1 MVGTSSLRV
10 TLTQRTTWE
19 PFSMAL
25 PLVLGYD
32 HIGHQPPAWLLGR
45 LPVLLLALLSGVWLM
60 MHSTTPPTRL
70 KGALTRAPELA
81 HHLYLT
87 HCMAA

>member
-1 MVGTSSLRV
+1 
-10 TLTQRTTWE
+10 
-19 PFSMAL
+19 MAL

-32 HIGHQPPAWLLGR
+32 HIGHQPPAAACLLGR
-45 LPVLLLALLSGVWLM
+45 LPVLLLAQLFGVWLM

-81 HHLYLT
+81 HYLYLT
-87 HCMAA
+87 HGMAA